1 MVDEQIRARG
11 IRDGR
16 VLAAMVEVPRERFL
30 PPEQGAQAFSD
41 AAVAIGLGQ
50 TISQPY
56 MVAAMTVQL
65 ELQQCR
71 RVLEVG
77 TGSGYQ
83 AAVLS
88 RLVEEVYTVERIGRL
103 QEQARALLE
112 ELGCHNIQYRV
123 GDGSLGWPEAAP
135 FDGIIVTAA
144 PPAVPRPLLDQL
156 AEGGRLVVPV
166 GDRSEQVLT
175 TIRKSAGRTV
185 EMPGMPCRFVRLIG
199 VEGWPEASES
209 RDE

>member
-1 MVDEQIRARG
+1 MVDEQIRVRG
-11 IRDGR
+11 IRDER

-30 PPEQGAQAFSD
+30 PPEQAGQAFTD

-65 ELQQCR
+65 EPQRCR
-71 RVLEVG
+71 RVLEIG

-88 RLVEEVYTVERIGRL
+88 RLVDEVYTVERIGRL
-103 QEQARALLE
+103 QERARLLLD
-112 ELGCHNIQYRV
+112 ELGCHNIHYRV
-123 GDGSLGWPEAAP
+123 GDGSLGWPEQAP

-144 PPAVPRPLLDQL
+144 PPMVPRPLLDQL
-156 AEGGRLVVPV
+156 GEEGRLVIPV

-175 TIRKSAGRTV
+175 TIRKSAGRMV
-185 EMPGMPCRFVRLIG
+185 EVPGMACRFVRLIG
-199 VEGWPEASES
+199 TEAWPETSES
-209 RDE
+209 SDE